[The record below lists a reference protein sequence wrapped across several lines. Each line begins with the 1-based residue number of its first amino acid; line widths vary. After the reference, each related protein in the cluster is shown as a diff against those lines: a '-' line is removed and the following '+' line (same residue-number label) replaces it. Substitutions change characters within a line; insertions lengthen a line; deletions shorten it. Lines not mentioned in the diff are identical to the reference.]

1 MPDSDPHVPSEAWPL
16 SAEGSALAEQLGRWL
31 PSDAVYFSST
41 ERRAKETLGAS
52 SRSVESN
59 QAFDEVRRHAEL
71 WEGPYRELRAAWVR
85 GNEVEGWEEHGDA
98 FVRFDGGV
106 HAVLDRRPSCVIAT
120 HGMVLTN
127 WLVGRGVVAPAEA
140 GSFWAGLQFPDL
152 LLVEI
157 DAQRVVRV
165 DDWRAT

>member
-16 SAEGSALAEQLGRWL
+16 SAEGSALAERLGRWL

-59 QAFDEVRRHAEL
+59 QAFDEVRRHAEP

-98 FVRFDGGV
+98 FVRFDAGV
-106 HAVLDRRPSCVIAT
+106 HAALDRGTSCVIAT

-127 WLVGRGVVAPAEA
+127 WLVGR
-140 GSFWAGLQFPDL
+140 
-152 LLVEI
+152 
-157 DAQRVVRV
+157 
-165 DDWRAT
+165 